1 MWFCWRVGLL
11 LVFSL
16 FVWLPR
22 VSRFFANHCKS
33 SSHTRESLTNKA
45 PCSIG
50 YGAKKIWILLVG
62 CVCVVLVCLEL
73 VWPQQKDKMASL
85 NFIVEAHRDQ
95 RTLDAISMSF

>member
-50 YGAKKIWILLVG
+50 YGAKKNLDFVG
-62 CVCVVLVCLEL
+62 RLCLCCSRVPGAGL
-73 VWPQQKDKMASL
+73 ATAK
-85 NFIVEAHRDQ
+85 R
-95 RTLDAISMSF
+95 